1 MLILPKSC
9 HLCQTV
15 ACAMEKC
22 YEENRE
28 QAEKGECSMRKGG
41 IIFLYTLFI
50 CVIVIA
56 GCDRQQGTVISE
68 NTVYYAYRETGSM

>member
-15 ACAMEKC
+15 ACAMKKC

-28 QAEKGECSMRKGG
+28 QTEKGA
-41 IIFLYTLFI
+41 FL
-50 CVIVIA
+50 
-56 GCDRQQGTVISE
+56 
-68 NTVYYAYRETGSM
+68 